1 MSREI
6 EKIVLIGFGNEYRR
20 DDGLGIKLLD
30 LIDEEISK
38 IKIQELSIDIL
49 DDIKDF
55 DTVIFI
61 DAALEGED
69 INFRKI
75 EKETKFS
82 PLTHHISP
90 EELLIWAENI
100 NKKSYNFYLLSIRG
114 YDFDFGEEIS
124 EGGLKNLL
132 KAKEYLQ
139 NFLKTF
145 LFDSFS

>member
-1 MSREI
+1 MLKEI
-6 EKIVLIGFGNEYRR
+6 NKTVLVGFGNEYRK

-30 LIDEEISK
+30 LIDEKISK

-55 DTVIFI
+55 ETVIFV

-75 EKETKFS
+75 EKEPKFS
-82 PLTHHISP
+82 PLTHHLSP

-100 NKKSYNFYLLSIRG
+100 NKKNYEFYLLSIRG
-114 YDFDFGEEIS
+114 YDFDFGEELS
-124 EGGLKNLL
+124 EEGGKNLL
-132 KAKEYLQ
+132 KAKD
-139 NFLKTF
+139 FLLKF
-145 LFDSFS
+145 LIEH

>member
-1 MSREI
+1 MSKEI
-6 EKIVLIGFGNEYRR
+6 EKIVLIGYGNEYRR
-20 DDGLGIKLLD
+20 DDGLGIRLLD

-55 DTVIFI
+55 DTVVFI

-75 EKETKFS
+75 EKKAKFS

-114 YDFDFGEEIS
+114 YDFDFGEELS
-124 EGGLKNLL
+124 EGGLKNLE
-132 KAKEYLQ
+132 KGV
-139 NFLKTF
+139 NFLKKF
-145 LFDSFS
+145 LNTI

>member
-1 MSREI
+1 LLKEI
-6 EKIVLIGFGNEYRR
+6 NKTVLVGFGNEYRK

-30 LIDEEISK
+30 LIDEKISK

-55 DTVIFI
+55 ETVIFV

-75 EKETKFS
+75 EKEPKFS
-82 PLTHHISP
+82 PLTHHLSP

-100 NKKSYNFYLLSIRG
+100 NKKNYEFYLLSIRG
-114 YDFDFGEEIS
+114 YDFDFGEELS
-124 EGGLKNLL
+124 KEGGKNLL
-132 KAKEYLQ
+132 KAKDFLLK
-139 NFLKTF
+139 FLKEH
-145 LFDSFS
+145 

>member
-1 MSREI
+1 MLKEI
-6 EKIVLIGFGNEYRR
+6 NKTVLVGFGNEYRK

-30 LIDEEISK
+30 LIDEKISK

-55 DTVIFI
+55 ETVIFV

-75 EKETKFS
+75 EKEPKFS
-82 PLTHHISP
+82 PLTHHLSP

-100 NKKSYNFYLLSIRG
+100 NKKNYEFYLLSIRG
-114 YDFDFGEEIS
+114 YDFDFGEELS
-124 EGGLKNLL
+124 EEGGKN
-132 KAKEYLQ
+132 
-139 NFLKTF
+139 
-145 LFDSFS
+145 

>member
-1 MSREI
+1 LLKEI
-6 EKIVLIGFGNEYRR
+6 NKTVLVGFGNEYRK

-30 LIDEEISK
+30 LIDEKISK

-55 DTVIFI
+55 ETVIFV

-75 EKETKFS
+75 EKEPKFS
-82 PLTHHISP
+82 PLTHHLSP

-100 NKKSYNFYLLSIRG
+100 NKKNYEFYLLSIRG
-114 YDFDFGEEIS
+114 YDFDFGEELS
-124 EGGLKNLL
+124 EEGGKNLL
-132 KAKEYLQ
+132 KAKDFLLK
-139 NFLKTF
+139 FLKEH
-145 LFDSFS
+145 

>member
-1 MSREI
+1 MLKEI
-6 EKIVLIGFGNEYRR
+6 NKTVLVGFGNEYRK

-30 LIDEEISK
+30 LIDEKISK

-55 DTVIFI
+55 ETVIFV

-75 EKETKFS
+75 EKEPKFS
-82 PLTHHISP
+82 PLTHHLSP

-100 NKKSYNFYLLSIRG
+100 NKKNYEFYLLSIRG
-114 YDFDFGEEIS
+114 YDFDFGEELS
-124 EGGLKNLL
+124 EEGGKNLL
-132 KAKEYLQ
+132 KAKDFLLK
-139 NFLKTF
+139 FLKEH
-145 LFDSFS
+145 

>member
-1 MSREI
+1 MLKEI
-6 EKIVLIGFGNEYRR
+6 NKTVLVGFGNEYRK

-30 LIDEEISK
+30 LIDEKISK

-55 DTVIFI
+55 ETVIFV

-75 EKETKFS
+75 EKEPKFS
-82 PLTHHISP
+82 PLTHHLSP

-100 NKKSYNFYLLSIRG
+100 NKKNYEFYLLSIRG
-114 YDFDFGEEIS
+114 YDFDFGEELS
-124 EGGLKNLL
+124 KEGGKNLL
-132 KAKEYLQ
+132 KAKDFLLK
-139 NFLKTF
+139 FLKEH
-145 LFDSFS
+145 

>member
-1 MSREI
+1 LLKEI
-6 EKIVLIGFGNEYRR
+6 NKTVLVGFGNEYRK

-30 LIDEEISK
+30 LIDEKISK

-55 DTVIFI
+55 ETVIFV

-75 EKETKFS
+75 EKEPKFS
-82 PLTHHISP
+82 PLTHHLSP

-100 NKKSYNFYLLSIRG
+100 NKKNYEFYLLSIRG
-114 YDFDFGEEIS
+114 YDFDFGEELS
-124 EGGLKNLL
+124 EEGGKNLL
-132 KAKEYLQ
+132 KAKD
-139 NFLKTF
+139 FLLKF
-145 LFDSFS
+145 LIEH